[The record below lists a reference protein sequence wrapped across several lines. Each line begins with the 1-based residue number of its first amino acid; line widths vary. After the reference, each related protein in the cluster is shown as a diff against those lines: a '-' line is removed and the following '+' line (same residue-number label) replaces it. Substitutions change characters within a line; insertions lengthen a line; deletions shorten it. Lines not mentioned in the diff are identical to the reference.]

1 MKDQPL
7 NLPKALAKYE
17 NGNIFSQFRQFEI
30 NVNSASK
37 FKLYTQKSFAFRLCT
52 YFAWASSQGP
62 RCEHHNVIIM
72 NSLNLDHKLNDG
84 NFFITAEI
92 IILGAKHTLAVDFV
106 QVMCSDISSMEGCF
120 EFHSPKIYIFK
131 HVPT

>member
-1 MKDQPL
+1 
-7 NLPKALAKYE
+7 
-17 NGNIFSQFRQFEI
+17 
-30 NVNSASK
+30 
-37 FKLYTQKSFAFRLCT
+37 
-52 YFAWASSQGP
+52 
-62 RCEHHNVIIM
+62 M

-120 EFHSPKIYIFK
+120 VFHSPKIYIFK